1 MSTHPDVDY
10 LPKKDTQPWRILK
23 LLSAKAPLTSTEIA
37 AELSISTKLIV
48 QALYVLAHRY
58 NLVYQGKSMSGYLL
72 TKKGIGIARCLGF
85 SGGKALEEAPKAGG
99 AVKRVAK
106 RAATKRGSTNISD
119 VVDDDLVRVIRE
131 QQNGGKRKGM
141 RTKRMGVQA
150 GAQVSSSVIAVAGA
164 GGAGGSGGN
173 AFALKHPDLVKERTA
188 CLLRVAAIDAYAEA
202 YEKFRASSLG
212 G

>member
-1 MSTHPDVDY
+1 MSTHPDGDY

-58 NLVYQGKSMSGYLL
+58 SLVYQGKSMSGYLL
-72 TKKGIGIARCLGF
+72 TKKGIGIARRLGF
-85 SGGKALEEAPKAGG
+85 SGGKALEEAPKVGGG

-106 RAATKRGSTNISD
+106 RVTTKRGSTN